1 MAEDQLLQP
10 DHQSSMRQWRRTAP
24 LLRRLTMGLGLEGKL
39 IIGLI
44 IVLSTAMGLVCTIY
58 VNMTRE
64 HIAEMMGEQ
73 ARQVASALALNGDRL
88 FRNGEWQELNR
99 RAQELI
105 KSRNVLYVGYFDS
118 NARPMILASRDLEFG
133 IRDLSFD
140 SQSLM
145 QVRRREARTFGH
157 YLEVV
162 APILSLPWPGEEERN
177 EPRLLGYVTVGVSQ
191 MREDAEIYRAN
202 WMAAGI
208 AGLLSALAVPAVFLL
223 VHRVFMP
230 IRLLV
235 AVSRRIAAGDM
246 NARAEIHRPDQI
258 GILARAFDDMVMR
271 VKQQQQA
278 LADANRDLERRIE
291 QRTAQLEQANTRLS
305 TEIAEKEEF
314 VRAVSHDLN
323 APLRNISGM
332 VTMLLSKQREGLEE
346 DVIYRL
352 ERIKSNVEVESSLIA
367 ELLELS
373 RIKTRRQKMEPV
385 DLDAMINELRG
396 MFEIDFRERAIELVV
411 DTPLPRLDAERA
423 RIRQLFQNLIDNAI
437 KYMGDGEQREIHVGC
452 TMQGAERLFY
462 VRDTGIGI
470 HPDDQAKVFLVF
482 RRGRNAAMSSGKGVG
497 LSTVKSIVETYN
509 GKIWVSSAV
518 GAGSTFYFTLNE
530 KTASGDGKLAA

>member
-1 MAEDQLLQP
+1 
-10 DHQSSMRQWRRTAP
+10 
-24 LLRRLTMGLGLEGKL
+24 
-39 IIGLI
+39 
-44 IVLSTAMGLVCTIY
+44 
-58 VNMTRE
+58 
-64 HIAEMMGEQ
+64 
-73 ARQVASALALNGDRL
+73 
-88 FRNGEWQELNR
+88 
-99 RAQELI
+99 
-105 KSRNVLYVGYFDS
+105 
-118 NARPMILASRDLEFG
+118 
-133 IRDLSFD
+133 
-140 SQSLM
+140 
-145 QVRRREARTFGH
+145 
-157 YLEVV
+157 
-162 APILSLPWPGEEERN
+162 
-177 EPRLLGYVTVGVSQ
+177 
-191 MREDAEIYRAN
+191 
-202 WMAAGI
+202 MAAGI

-223 VHRVFMP
+223 VHRIFMP

-235 AVSRRIAAGDM
+235 SVSRRIAAGDM

-258 GILARAFDDMVMR
+258 GILARAFDEMVIR

-291 QRTAQLEQANTRLS
+291 QRTAQLAQANTRLS
-305 TEIAEKEEF
+305 AEIAEKEEF

-332 VTMLLSKQREGLEE
+332 VTMLLSKQREALDE

-373 RIKTRRQKMEPV
+373 RIKTRPQKMEPV

-396 MFEIDFRERAIELVV
+396 IFEIDFRERAIELVI

-437 KYMGDGEQREIHVGC
+437 KYMGDGEKREIHVGC
-452 TMQGAERLFY
+452 SRQGADRIFY

-482 RRGRNAAMSSGKGVG
+482 RRGRNASVSSGKGVG

-509 GKIWVSSAV
+509 GKIWVNSAI